1 MKWFKTTLLMAILTA
16 LFIWIGHL
24 IGGKQGALVALIFA
38 GLMNFMAYWF
48 SDKIVLMM
56 YGAKEIK
63 ENELPG
69 LFRIVRE
76 LCQRAN
82 LPMPRLYLIDTDSP
96 NAFATGRNPK
106 NAAVAVTKGL
116 LKLLDEAELKGV
128 IGHELSHIKNRDIL
142 ISTIA
147 ATLAGALSYLA
158 MMARWSLFFGGFG
171 GSSEEDRG
179 GNNIFGLL
187 GLIIFTTLAAFA
199 AMLIQLAISRTREYL
214 ADEGG
219 AKLCGNPRFLARA
232 LAKLDAFAKR
242 LPLEVNPATSHM
254 FIVNPLRTKDILT
267 LFSTHPPI
275 EERIRRLEMM
285 ARRMGI

>member
-179 GNNIFGLL
+179 GNIFGLL

>member
-82 LPMPRLYLIDTDSP
+82 LPMPRLYLINTDSP

-171 GSSEEDRG
+171 GSSEEDRRG
-179 GNNIFGLL
+179 NIFGLL

-285 ARRMGI
+285 ARKMGI

>member
-1 MKWFKTTLLMAILTA
+1 MAILTA

-147 ATLAGALSYLA
+147 ATLAGALGYLA

-179 GNNIFGLL
+179 GNIFGLL

>member
-1 MKWFKTTLLMAILTA
+1 MKGFKTTLLMAILTA

-179 GNNIFGLL
+179 GNIFGLL

>member
-1 MKWFKTTLLMAILTA
+1 MKWFKTTLLMATLTA

-179 GNNIFGLL
+179 GNIFGLL

-285 ARRMGI
+285 ARKMGI

>member
-147 ATLAGALSYLA
+147 ATLAGALGYLA

-179 GNNIFGLL
+179 GNIFGLL

>member
-1 MKWFKTTLLMAILTA
+1 LMKWFKTTLLMAILTA

-24 IGGKQGALVALIFA
+24 IGGKEGALVALIFA
-38 GLMNFMAYWF
+38 GLMNFIAYWF
-48 SDKIVLMM
+48 SDKIVLTM
-56 YGAKEIK
+56 YRAKEIK
-63 ENELPG
+63 EHELPG
-69 LFRIVRE
+69 LYRIVRE
-76 LCQRAN
+76 LCQRGN

-96 NAFATGRNPK
+96 NAFATGRNPQ

-116 LKLLDEAELKGV
+116 LKLLDESEIKGV

-158 MMARWSLFFGGFG
+158 MMARWSLFLGGFG
-171 GSSEEDRG
+171 ESSENNRG
-179 GNNIFGLL
+179 GNIFGLL

-254 FIVNPLRTKDILT
+254 FIVNPLRAKDILT

>member
-24 IGGKQGALVALIFA
+24 IGGKEGALVALIFA
-38 GLMNFMAYWF
+38 GLMNFIAYWF

-82 LPMPRLYLIDTDSP
+82 LPMPRLYLIDNDSP

-116 LKLLDEAELKGV
+116 LKLLDESEIKGV

-142 ISTIA
+142 IGTIA

-158 MMARWSLFFGGFG
+158 MMARWSLFLGGFG
-171 GSSEEDRG
+171 GSSEDNRG
-179 GNNIFGLL
+179 GNIFGLL

-254 FIVNPLRTKDILT
+254 FIVNPLRAKDILT

>member
-171 GSSEEDRG
+171 GSSEEDRRG
-179 GNNIFGLL
+179 NIFGLL

-285 ARRMGI
+285 ARKMGI

>member
-179 GNNIFGLL
+179 GNIFGLL
-187 GLIIFTTLAAFA
+187 GLIVFTTLAAFA

-275 EERIRRLEMM
+275 EERIRRLEMI

>member
-171 GSSEEDRG
+171 RSSEEDRG
-179 GNNIFGLL
+179 GNIFGLL

>member
-1 MKWFKTTLLMAILTA
+1 VKWFKTTLLMAILTA

-147 ATLAGALSYLA
+147 ATLAGALGYLA

-179 GNNIFGLL
+179 GNIFGLL